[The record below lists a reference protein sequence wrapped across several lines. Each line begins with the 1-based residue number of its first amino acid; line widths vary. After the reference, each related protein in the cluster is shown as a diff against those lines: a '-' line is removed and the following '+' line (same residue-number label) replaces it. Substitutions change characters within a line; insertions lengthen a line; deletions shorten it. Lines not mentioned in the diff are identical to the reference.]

1 MNKYNIEIKETLS
14 HICQIEANS
23 LREAI
28 LKVKHKYHNGDIV
41 LNEDN
46 LVATEFNDMNERSR
60 QRKKINENRER

>member
-46 LVATEFNDMNERSR
+46 LVATEFNDMNER
-60 QRKKINENRER
+60 